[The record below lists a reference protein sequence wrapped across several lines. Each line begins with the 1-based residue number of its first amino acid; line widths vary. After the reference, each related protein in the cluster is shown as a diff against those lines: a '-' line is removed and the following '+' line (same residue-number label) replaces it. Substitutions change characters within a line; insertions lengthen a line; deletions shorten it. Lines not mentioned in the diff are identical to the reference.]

1 LVEFVRKRD
10 KRVLENKKK
19 LEAKAE
25 ANKKKTELK
34 RREHIEARNKELENY
49 QESEWASMAAL
60 EDELKI
66 IEQHLD
72 SSEQKKQPKRD
83 SNNSE
88 DEEEEENSLYCIACD
103 KAFKSDK
110 AFANHENSK
119 KHKSNIAFMKQ
130 ELENEF
136 NEANA

>member
-1 LVEFVRKRD
+1 MRKRD

-19 LEAKAE
+19 LEAKTE
-25 ANKKKTELK
+25 ANKKKTELI
-34 RREHIEARNKELENY
+34 RRQNIEARNKELQNY
-49 QESEWASMAAL
+49 QESEWTSMAAL
-60 EDELKI
+60 EDELKQ

-72 SSEQKKQPKRD
+72 SNEQKKQSKKSNKD
-83 SNNSE
+83 S
-88 DEEEEENSLYCIACD
+88 DEEEEEDNLYCIACD

-119 KHKSNIAFMKQ
+119 KHKSNVNFLKK

-136 NEANA
+136 NEVNS